1 MNESTERL
9 ADLLIQLNDLVAEQM
24 NVTLRQDPFAQQK
37 MYEKWIRLDEWRL
50 RDQGLPLALGVDPV
64 QWASLLEM
72 TEIKDLVDKTWQAF
86 SELSMSV
93 SGMGVINTDNHS
105 DEWNVSP
112 GVFYRWLVAQGI
124 TVPDALD
131 ALMQF
136 VMTVVK
142 KPDSLI
148 DNATLYD
155 QAATAP
161 GSRSSDREKVL
172 GAAFN
177 IVSKEPDAC
186 RHESGLTDGRALA
199 EMIAAQ
205 SIRWFD
211 SPTPPLSVARMGDLL
226 EKWLE

>member
-1 MNESTERL
+1 MNESTERVV
-9 ADLLIQLNDLVAEQM
+9 DLLIQLNDLVAEQI
-24 NVTLRQDPFAQQK
+24 NENLRQDPFAQQK
-37 MYEKWIRLDEWRL
+37 IYEKWIRLDEWRL

-72 TEIKDLVDKTWQAF
+72 TAIKEMADKTWEAF
-86 SELSMSV
+86 CEFPSTAYGL
-93 SGMGVINTDNHS
+93 GVINPDDHS

-112 GVFYRWLVAQGI
+112 GVFYRWLIAQGI
-124 TVPDALD
+124 SVPDSLD
-131 ALMQF
+131 ALMAF

-142 KPDSLI
+142 KPVSAI
-148 DNATLYD
+148 DNGSQID
-155 QAATAP
+155 QAVAASGSTA
-161 GSRSSDREKVL
+161 SDREKVL
-172 GAAFN
+172 IAAFN

-211 SPTPPLSVARMGDLL
+211 TPTPPLSVARMGDLL